1 MTFRFGIVGLLALLF
16 FVLGMSSTRH
26 LTPEGYDEQN
36 RSPWDTVGMIFIAII
51 LAVLA
56 YYLAGLLF
64 VAIAGVTMW
73 AHMK

>member
-16 FVLGMSSTRH
+16 FVLGMSSTRQ
-26 LTPEGYDEQN
+26 LTQEGYDEQN